1 MNIPFKCPT
10 FVSVSL
16 ILCLKLQRD
25 WRMWQEEHCIVPLCY
40 GLPATLL
47 SLEIKYTSFSNKTS
61 LEIRNNFGSIV
72 IIYTVQSI
80 LGGIIIFYLFT
91 EL

>member
-47 SLEIKYTSFSNKTS
+47 SLENIQVFQIRQVWK
-61 LEIRNNFGSIV
+61 LETIL
-72 IIYTVQSI
+72 VQ
-80 LGGIIIFYLFT
+80 L
-91 EL
+91 